1 MWLVYAKLGLHAL
14 PVQMRGKW
22 AEAKMPSAPGE
33 ILTLPLQKCVQ
44 EKIPASSSSSARAC
58 GGTINGTGTDGHI
71 VV

>member
-1 MWLVYAKLGLHAL
+1 
-14 PVQMRGKW
+14 MRGKW

-33 ILTLPLQKCVQ
+33 FLTLPLQKCVQ